1 MKRIADTYTD
11 LFDDLVRIF
20 GGKQVQRQ
28 FESDIAVVLHP
39 LPRVPL
45 MICYWLPEDGLESSL
60 NVFFDHTADAN
71 LTIGSV
77 FTLGTGLTQMFEKL
91 ALRHG
96 FPEAESYN

>member
-1 MKRIADTYTD
+1 
-11 LFDDLVRIF
+11 
-20 GGKQVQRQ
+20 
-28 FESDIAVVLHP
+28 
-39 LPRVPL
+39 

-60 NVFFDHTADAN
+60 NVFFDHTADVN
-71 LTIGSV
+71 LAIGSI